1 MEDIRSQYLEA
12 KKRKL
17 ELEAKLLEKEIESEE
32 IRNKMLLEEVACEHF
47 RAKQAELEYLKQKAA
62 YDLFHQEH
70 LEKLASDKYHR
81 VYRFSSVV
89 NENSCRACASQL
101 YTWSRLD
108 GDNPQPMTIIFLSPG
123 GSVIDGLALFD
134 TIQELRRKGHHITTS
149 TNGYAASMAGILLQ
163 AGDVRIM
170 SRESWLLIHEASFMA
185 AGKIGDVEDH
195 VEWVKKIVDRIAEI
209 FAERSL
215 QAKRAGTA
223 SVALSKAAIK
233 RRMRRKDWWIS
244 APEAV
249 RMGLCDRI
257 E

>member
-17 ELEAKLLEKEIESEE
+17 ELETKLLEKEIEAEE
-32 IRNKMLLEEVACEHF
+32 IRNKMLLEHLSQEQLRSKA
-47 RAKQAELEYLKQKAA
+47 AELDFLRSKAA
-62 YDLFHQEH
+62 FDLFQQEH
-70 LEKLASDKYHR
+70 LEKLAPDKFHR
-81 VYRFSSVV
+81 IYRFSSVV
-89 NENSCRACASQL
+89 SEASYKACASQL

-149 TNGYAASMAGILLQ
+149 TYGYAASMAGILLQ
-163 AGDVRIM
+163 AGDERVM

-185 AGKIGDVEDH
+185 AGKIGDVEDT
-195 VEWVKKIVDRIAEI
+195 VEWVKRIVDRVAEI
-209 FAERSL
+209 FSDRSL

-223 SVALSKAAIK
+223 QVALSKAAIK

-249 RMGLCDRI
+249 KLGLCDKI
-257 E
+257 Q